1 MDEDTM
7 RGQSAGG
14 DKKDSGLHGFAVQT
28 PSDQRQLFLGRSFDL
43 CLWRRWIRTS
53 ALSVSATLRRYC
65 GRMAGRSWKGMKS
78 MI

>member
-14 DKKDSGLHGFAVQT
+14 DKKDSGLHGFAVQP

-43 CLWRRWIRTS
+43 CL
-53 ALSVSATLRRYC
+53 
-65 GRMAGRSWKGMKS
+65 
-78 MI
+78 